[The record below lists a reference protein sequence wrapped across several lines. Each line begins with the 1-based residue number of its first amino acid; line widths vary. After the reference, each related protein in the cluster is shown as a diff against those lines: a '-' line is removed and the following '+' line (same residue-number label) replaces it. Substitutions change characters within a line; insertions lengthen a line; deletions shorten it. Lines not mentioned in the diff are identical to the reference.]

1 MFCTLYVVQS
11 QVFLMALTDVHK
23 KFSALI
29 WNSGVEQGGQ
39 IGFVK
44 CRKRF
49 NCLSD

>member
-1 MFCTLYVVQS
+1 MG
-11 QVFLMALTDVHK
+11 LTDVREIR
-23 KFSALI
+23 SVLL
-29 WNSGVEQGGQ
+29 SGIQEWSTDSK

>member
-1 MFCTLYVVQS
+1 MG
-11 QVFLMALTDVHK
+11 LTDVHEV
-23 KFSALI
+23 SSMLS
-29 WNSGVEQGGQ
+29 SGIQEWSSDSK